1 MSGILVMNAVTRFLP
16 ACALALAAFAGP
28 PVLAQG
34 ADQMAAGASAG
45 VGAGAVPGVGAVT
58 NLPIPRFVSLR
69 ANEANAR
76 RGPSLDQRV
85 DWEFVHRGLPLEVTA
100 EYGQWRRVQDADGM
114 GGWVHHALLSGVRTA
129 LVTSGD
135 PVPLRAEPEEGAVV
149 RALAE
154 PGAIGR
160 VEACKGAW
168 CEIAAGS
175 VSGWVLRRVLWGVS
189 ADETIE

>member
-34 ADQMAAGASAG
+34 ADQMAAGAA
-45 VGAGAVPGVGAVT
+45 AGAVPGVGAVT